1 MQSKRKVVQQI
12 KACLK
17 QAEDLL
23 LTGLTQPGKVY
34 YVEEDAVKRREA
46 SIAVIKAYHALR
58 KLDGRHPNYWKRV
71 YYLANAIV
79 GHEEDYLD
87 YIFRAGKTPE
97 FIRVRIKRIAKE
109 GRALSLS
116 EELPERARISAGR
129 LFLLLDEVYAAQIP
143 DPKRGCSASLCTN
156 CAEPVAFC
164 HQKCSTCGM
173 EFIGPFGFPDLTKWN
188 KLTLPEKRK
197 RAIEVYKR
205 DNHGKLK
212 VINASNRVA

>member
-1 MQSKRKVVQQI
+1 MQSERKLAQRI

-23 LTGLTQPGKVY
+23 LTGLTRQGKVY
-34 YVEEDAVKRREA
+34 YVEQDAVEKREA
-46 SIAVIKAYHALR
+46 SIAVIKAYRALS

-71 YYLANAIV
+71 YYLARDIV
-79 GHEEDYLD
+79 RGNEDYLD

-97 FIRVRIKRIAKE
+97 FIRVAIKRIAKE

-116 EELPERARISAGR
+116 EELPVQARISAGR

-164 HQKCSTCGM
+164 DQKCSNCGM
-173 EFIGPFGFPDLTKWN
+173 EFIGPFGFPNLFKWN
-188 KLTLPEKRK
+188 RLTLPEKRK
-197 RAIEVYKR
+197 SVVEVYKR

-212 VINASNRVA
+212 IVNASNRVA